1 MSAIIVIDAL
11 WGDSGKGKIAAWLA
25 DKRRATLCV
34 RGGTGTN
41 SGHSLY
47 LGGELIKTSQL
58 PLAGI
63 VGDAQLR
70 VGSGVAV
77 DPDLFEEEMS
87 RYARFGVRER
97 ARIDGRCPVILP
109 EYKDAERNDANLR
122 ETVGST
128 LSGTGWAQAMYC
140 LRKAKQAK
148 DIPALAP
155 YLADVA
161 RECDEACAAGETIVL
176 EGSQGT
182 LLSLALT
189 RDYPFC
195 TSGNCT
201 AMACA
206 DDVGLNWKRIGEVVM
221 VVKAVPSRVGE
232 GPLPFEMTETEQDAR
247 GIAEYGVRTGRRRRK
262 ASRVPMDLV
271 EEAARLNGPTGIAL
285 SFCDH
290 LNPDMSRVAR
300 PTPAVAR
307 LIAEVEEASGA
318 PVVLLDR
325 GKGHDAILERRTD
338 GTWRG

>member
-25 DKRRATLCV
+25 AKRRAAICV

-47 LGGELIKTSQL
+47 LDGELIKTSQL
-58 PLAGI
+58 PLAGLL
-63 VGDAQLR
+63 GSARLR

-77 DPDLFEEEMS
+77 DPSLFEEEMS
-87 RYARFGVRER
+87 RYARFAVRER
-97 ARIDGRCPVILP
+97 ARVDGRCPVILP
-109 EYKDAERNDANLR
+109 EYKDAERSDANLR

-161 RECDEACAAGETIVL
+161 RECDEACAAGQTVVL

-189 RDYPFC
+189 QDYPFC

-232 GPLPFEMTETEQDAR
+232 GPLPSEMTETEQDAR

-262 ASRVPMDLV
+262 ASRVPLDLV

-290 LNPDMSRVAR
+290 LDPEMNRATG
-300 PTPAVAR
+300 PTPAIAR

-318 PVVLLDR
+318 PVILLDR

-338 GTWRG
+338 GTWTR